1 MILPESATLLLIL
14 LFFGVVLLVEGAW
27 YYYRDVHAPRNRVG
41 RRLDGLRSGS
51 MADEVQASLKRGGN
65 TYGEGFFA
73 GTLSKLE
80 VKLTQAGV
88 RVTAERFLTL
98 MAVATLGIAIATPV
112 LLGFVDML
120 HSFSTI
126 LLILALAAGVGVV
139 LPLAALD
146 RKANQRMKKFE
157 EQFPVALDI
166 FVRGLRAGH
175 PVTSALDL
183 LVEEMPDPIG
193 SEFAMVIAEVSY
205 GYDLRD
211 ALNNLAKRVQ
221 TTDVQMFTVCV
232 AIQAETGG
240 NLADILDGLSR
251 VIRER
256 NGMVLK
262 VRALASEGKMTAIV
276 LSVLPVLTFAFVFVT
291 QPSFFLD
298 VADDRWFMPGLIGI
312 FAWYT
317 TGIVMIRKMVDLKV

>member
-1 MILPESATLLLIL
+1 MMPESATLLLIL

-27 YYYRDVHAPRNRVG
+27 YYYRDVHAPKNRVG
-41 RRLDGLRSGS
+41 RRLTNLKSGS
-51 MADEVQASLKRGGN
+51 MAEEVQASLKRGNSAPGDS
-65 TYGEGFFA
+65 FLA
-73 GTLSKLE
+73 GIVAKLDT
-80 VKLTQAGV
+80 KLTQAGL
-88 RVTAERFLTL
+88 RITPERFLTL
-98 MAVATLGIAIATPV
+98 MGVATLGIAIATPV

-120 HSFSTI
+120 NSAATF
-126 LLILALAAGVGVV
+126 LLIIAFAVGIGIII
-139 LPLAALD
+139 PLAFID
-146 RKANQRMKKFE
+146 RKASQRMKKFD

-211 ALNNLAKRVQ
+211 ALNNLAKRAQ
-221 TTDVQMFTVCV
+221 TTDVQMFSVCV

-251 VIRER
+251 VIRDR
-256 NGMVLK
+256 NSMVLK

-276 LSVLPVLTFAFVFVT
+276 LSVLPVCTFAFVFAT

-298 VADDRWFMPGLIGI
+298 VVEDRWFMPGLIGI
-312 FAWYT
+312 FAWY
-317 TGIVMIRKMVDLKV
+317 GIGIFMIRKMVDLKV